1 MWSNS
6 AAIVEH
12 VKNAFA
18 AAEAGTSKL
27 DEDVLKMRGVTGRKT
42 RLFYN
47 NLGNISEATVIIDVG
62 TKNGSSTASFL
73 NNNDNVSVCVIDDW
87 SQGGS
92 SEELVNNVKS
102 SKLTNIVS
110 KPETIDVAVLPK
122 ANVLLYDNFYFDGEL
137 IRGIQNLSNVFTDVF
152 VLIVDDWN
160 AIGVKEQTYKVLSSI
175 NYSVVY
181 EYSVNTDYDSEAAS
195 TYWNGIGV
203 FVLVKNG
210 AKDDA
215 PVPAPAPEPVVEV
228 PAPEPVVEVPAPE
241 PVVEAPAPEPVVEAP
256 APVEAPAEA
265 PAEVP
270 AEAPAE
276 TPA

>member
-47 NLGNISEATVIIDVG
+47 NLGNISEATVVIDVG
-62 TKNGSSTASFL
+62 TKNGSSTASFI
-73 NNNDNVSVCVIDDW
+73 NNNENVSVCVIDDW
-87 SQGGS
+87 SLGGS

-110 KPETIDVAVLPK
+110 KPETVDVAVLPK
-122 ANVLLYDNFYFDGEL
+122 ANILLYDNFYFDGEL
-137 IRGIQNLSNVFTDVF
+137 MRGIQHLSNVFADVC

-160 AIGVKEQTYKVLSSI
+160 SIGIKEQTYKVLSSI

-181 EYSVNTDYDSEAAS
+181 EYSVKTNYDSEAAS

-210 AKDDA
+210 AKDDV
-215 PVPAPAPEPVVEV
+215 PVP
-228 PAPEPVVEVPAPE
+228 
-241 PVVEAPAPEPVVEAP
+241 APAPEPVVEAP
-256 APVEAPAEA
+256 APAAEPAPEAAAPA
-265 PAEVP
+265 AEPV
-270 AEAPAE
+270 AE